1 MTATSRLGADE
12 VFEIVRAAVA
22 RVLEIDPQT
31 VTRET
36 SFAAD
41 LHADSLAL
49 VEVVEIVEATLRSRA
64 DGDFFIDDDD
74 IEDLDTVGAAADY
87 AVARLR

>member
-1 MTATSRLGADE
+1 MAAALTADE

-22 RVLEIDPQT
+22 RVLEIDPAT
-31 VTRET
+31 VSRTT

-49 VEVVEIVEATLRSRA
+49 VEVVEIVEGALRARVH
-64 DGDFFIDDDD
+64 GNFEIDDDD
-74 IEDLDTVGAAADY
+74 IEDLETVGAAADY
-87 AVARLR
+87 AVARL

>member
-1 MTATSRLGADE
+1 MTTTSGLTADD

-22 RVLEIDPQT
+22 RVMEIDPAT
-31 VTRET
+31 VTRST

-49 VEVVEIVEATLRSRA
+49 VEVVEIVEGQLRARV
-64 DGDFFIDDDD
+64 GDRFVIDDDD

-87 AVARLR
+87 AVARL